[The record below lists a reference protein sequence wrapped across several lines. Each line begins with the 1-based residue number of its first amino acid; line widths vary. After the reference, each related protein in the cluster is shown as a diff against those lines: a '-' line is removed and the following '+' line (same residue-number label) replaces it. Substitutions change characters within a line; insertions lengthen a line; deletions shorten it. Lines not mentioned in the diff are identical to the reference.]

1 MKYID
6 GNE

>member
-6 GNE
+6 II